1 MCWTILFYLLVTDLL
16 RAAELF
22 FKLFVGET
30 EDLISSLL
38 KTQST
43 NVFQHILGESTDNKN
58 LQNRLLKDNL
68 RIERMTA
75 LECMCFRVLA
85 NLSYIEYR
93 KVKSILESAGYNILH
108 DASPISNLRS
118 KLYEIIA
125 QKLVFKVHEEQKGV
139 SLDFLL

>member
-1 MCWTILFYLLVTDLL
+1 LLLIDLL

-22 FKLFVGET
+22 FKLFAGET

-43 NVFQHILGESTDNKN
+43 NVFQYIPGESTDNKN

-68 RIERMTA
+68 RIERMSA

-85 NLSYIEYR
+85 NLSYTEYR
-93 KVKSILESAGYNILH
+93 KVKRILESAG
-108 DASPISNLRS
+108 
-118 KLYEIIA
+118 
-125 QKLVFKVHEEQKGV
+125 
-139 SLDFLL
+139 

>member
-1 MCWTILFYLLVTDLL
+1 
-16 RAAELF
+16 
-22 FKLFVGET
+22 
-30 EDLISSLL
+30 
-38 KTQST
+38 
-43 NVFQHILGESTDNKN
+43 
-58 LQNRLLKDNL
+58 
-68 RIERMTA
+68 MTA